1 MAAQRG
7 KLSQQGQRYS
17 LGCPL
22 ALEAE
27 PVKIKSIRLF
37 QHDLPIVGGPY
48 IMSSGPIHALDTA
61 LVQIE
66 AENGIIG
73 WGETCPLG
81 TTYAPS
87 HAKGARAALAVLAP
101 GLLGV
106 DLTRPRAFH
115 HRMDSLL
122 EGHAYAKAALDIALF
137 DALGKFFVRPVADLL
152 GGQLT
157 ARVPSYYA
165 LNVGPADEV
174 SRLAKDRVQA
184 GFGRL
189 QLKVGGRDVRED
201 IEVAR
206 SVHAAVGEKAHIVL
220 DANRSLTREQAL
232 FLSNG
237 LRDIPLVIEQPCA
250 TSEECIQVRP
260 SLNHPMYI
268 DETADNLAGITQMV
282 GNGLVDGFGLKVT
295 RLGGLQPMMAVRDVC
310 EAANL
315 PHTCDDFWGG
325 NIITAACI
333 HLAATVQ
340 PKRLAGVWSAQSYID
355 HHYDPVHGPRVEQGM
370 FSVPDRPGLGL
381 DIDPAQF
388 GKPILE
394 LS

>member
-1 MAAQRG
+1 M
-7 KLSQQGQRYS
+7 
-17 LGCPL
+17 
-22 ALEAE
+22 
-27 PVKIKSIRLF
+27 KIKSIRVF

-48 IMSSGPIHALDTA
+48 IMSSGPIHALDTT

-66 AENGIIG
+66 ADNGVIG

-101 GLLGV
+101 GMLGI
-106 DLTRPRAFH
+106 DLARPRAFH
-115 HRMDSLL
+115 HRMESLL

-137 DALGKFFVRPVADLL
+137 DALGKHFDRPVADLL

-157 ARVPSYYA
+157 AQVPSYYA
-165 LNVGPADEV
+165 LNVGPADAV
-174 SRLAKDRVQA
+174 SRLAKDRVNA

-206 SVHAAVGEKAHIVL
+206 RVFEAVGDQAQIVL
-220 DANRSLTREQAL
+220 DANRSLSREQAI
-232 FLSNG
+232 FLSSG
-237 LRDIPLVIEQPCA
+237 LRDIPVVIEQPCA
-250 TSEECIQVRP
+250 TSEECIQIRP
-260 SLNHPMYI
+260 SMNHPIYI
-268 DETADNLAGITQMV
+268 DETADNLAGITHMV

-325 NIITAACI
+325 NIITAACV
-333 HLAATVQ
+333 HLASTVD
-340 PKRLAGVWSAQSYID
+340 PKRLAGVWSAQSYLD
-355 HHYDPVHGPRVEQGM
+355 HHYDTRHGPRVVDGV
-370 FSVPDRPGLGL
+370 FSVPQSAGLGL

-388 GKPILE
+388 GSPVLE
-394 LS
+394 VS